1 MSEKPVGN
9 QRITLSDG
17 RNFRG
22 VKSLTTTP
30 VRDWVVIQPLLE
42 LLKKQQQQQQNF
54 THFNLP
60 KKEIFLWDLGGTV
73 SVKFS

>member
-22 VKSLTTTP
+22 AKSLTTTP
-30 VRDWVVIQPLLE
+30 VSDWVVIRPLLK
-42 LLKKQQQQQQNF
+42 LLKKQQQQQNF

-60 KKEIFLWDLGGTV
+60 KKEIFGI
-73 SVKFS
+73 